1 MLSEIRLFPHL
12 ALAFALVVGYGMTG
26 AVAQQA
32 ASEAPFGDR
41 VSERIP
47 FYHRAAPTIATAG
60 PLGRLGIIEAKA
72 VGFKSIINLG
82 GSTSTGGLDDASMA
96 NYALLKYFSVPVAE
110 LPTQEQVGELRRIL
124 DAPENGPVLIYGTDP
139 DQAAAAWAL
148 VRAAAGVPPE
158 LALQEGRTA
167 GLRARLDAVRK
178 RLGLGAGTI
187 R

>member
-1 MLSEIRLFPHL
+1 MFLKLLRFLRLSL
-12 ALAFALVVGYGMTG
+12 ALTLATTMG
-26 AVAQQA
+26 AATTTAQQE

-72 VGFKSIINLG
+72 VGFRSILNLTH
-82 GSTSTGGLDDASMA
+82 STTAAGLDDASMA
-96 NYALLKYFSVPVAE
+96 NYAVLRYFSVPVDE
-110 LPTQEQVGELRRIL
+110 LPTQEQIGELRRIL
-124 DAPENGPVLIYGTDP
+124 DAAENGPVLIYGVDP
-139 DQAAAAWAL
+139 DQPAAAWAL
-148 VRAAAGVPPE
+148 IRAASGVPPE

-167 GLRARLDAVRK
+167 GLRTRLSRVRE
-178 RLGLGAGTI
+178 RLGLGTST